1 MPENYGRTTVNS
13 LLQAVA
19 SNGKIPFPGAQRQIY
34 RKASHEDEMLSKE
47 GLAFGLCERNY
58 DYGQTE
64 TRDDLLQRKQ
74 PVGRRML
81 SQSFVRT

>member
-1 MPENYGRTTVNS
+1 
-13 LLQAVA
+13 
-19 SNGKIPFPGAQRQIY
+19 
-34 RKASHEDEMLSKE
+34 MLSKE